1 MKITR
6 NMALVTA
13 MLAPMTTIGAEIQ
26 GAGFEISPRIVGG
39 GNANTANWGFY
50 TYLLTTRNNKRYACG
65 ASYLGD
71 GYVLT
76 AAHCVEGAA
85 PSGMSVRV
93 GATTR
98 RGNDGQSAK
107 VSQVYMHPN
116 YSSRTLTN
124 DVAVLKLDKSLPTAT
139 TVEIADGSLSQYV
152 SIGDMLSVAGL
163 GRTSEG
169 GSSPSKL
176 QEVDVPLVSDAT
188 CRAAGGSYN
197 SVGEVA
203 FCAGF
208 PNGGKDSCQG
218 DSGGPIVINRS
229 GTITQLG
236 IVSWGIGC
244 AQAGKYGVYSDIAA
258 LRSWLDTVITSNP
271 GGSYA
276 VGYTKNQ
283 TLSSFKVGETKS
295 HTFSIKNN
303 GTQSFTLNNVRALAS
318 GVATSAVIGRDT
330 CSKTTLTANQ
340 SCQVAVEFGATK
352 AGLAKAQLSFSTDQG
367 TSTYQANV
375 SADATTAGGGGGN
388 YDHVYPQNIGSY
400 TFGTVVLAEDGN
412 RYQCLGFPGGLWC
425 SAGGAYAP
433 GTGWAWNDAWSKL

>member
-13 MLAPMTTIGAEIQ
+13 MLAPMASIGAEVQ
-26 GAGFEISPRIVGG
+26 GASFEISPRIVGG
-39 GNANTANWGFY
+39 GNANTADWGFY
-50 TYLLTTRNNKRYACG
+50 TQIVSRYGNRSYCG

-76 AAHCVEGAA
+76 AAHCVDGDS
-85 PSGMSVRV
+85 PSGIAVKV
-93 GATTR
+93 GGFIYNGT
-98 RGNDGQSAK
+98 DGQRAN
-107 VSQVYMHPN
+107 VSKIYMHPN
-116 YSSRTLTN
+116 YDKRTFTN
-124 DVAVLKLDKSLPTAT
+124 DIAVLKLTNDLPSAVK
-139 TVEIADGSLSQYV
+139 VEIADGSLSQYAG
-152 SIGDMLSVAGL
+152 IGDTLSVAGL

-169 GSSPSKL
+169 GSSPYKL
-176 QEVDVPLVSDAT
+176 QSVDVPLISDAT
-188 CRAAGGSYN
+188 CRAAGGSYTN
-197 SVGEVA
+197 VGNVA

-208 PNGGKDSCQG
+208 SAGGKDSCQG
-218 DSGGPIVINRS
+218 DSGGPIVVNRS
-229 GTITQLG
+229 GVITQLG

-244 AQAGKYGVYSDIAA
+244 ARPGKYGVYSDIAA

-303 GTQSFTLNNVRALAS
+303 GTQSFTLNNVRAVAS
-318 GVATSAVIGRDT
+318 GVATSVVVGRDT
-330 CSKTTLTANQ
+330 CSQTTLTANQ
-340 SCQVAVEFGATK
+340 SCQVAVEFGATQ